1 MARPDLSASPA
12 ARALAV
18 VAVAGLALVVVALSV
33 LALQRDDALDP
44 AAATPAPVPSFSFR
58 GSDTPPPSATPT
70 DAPPPTM
77 TSGADERFLAQSSE
91 GTLWRATAGACGGTE
106 PLVERSDDAGDSWV
120 DVTPRYRG
128 IERVRALYGFSGTE
142 AEMVADLAECEPEWL
157 RTFTQGDFW
166 ELYPDLLEQATYPAP
181 DDPAVLITPAGDV
194 PLPCAA
200 PTSIRIGSQQTALVC
215 DGVPQ
220 VRIGSAAWSPLP
232 VDQVVA
238 VDVLG
243 RSTAVARVDPEAC
256 ADGLA
261 LAWIDGDAAV
271 APAGCLDGAD
281 PAAPTAIAALDDVL
295 VVWSGDRV
303 ESFTR

>member
-18 VAVAGLALVVVALSV
+18 VAVVGLALAVVALTV
-33 LALQRDDALDP
+33 LALQRDTSLDP

-58 GSDTPPPSATPT
+58 GSDTPPPSATPS
-70 DAPPPTM
+70 DAPPLPA
-77 TSGADERFLAQSSE
+77 TSGAGERFLAQSSE
-91 GTLWRATAGACGGTE
+91 GTLWRATAGACDGEE
-106 PLVERSDDAGDSWV
+106 PLVERSDDAGQTWA

-142 AEMVADLAECEPEWL
+142 AEMVVDLAGCEAEWL
-157 RTFTQGDFW
+157 RTFTQGNFW
-166 ELYPDLLEQATYPAP
+166 ELYPELLEQATYPSLDA
-181 DDPAVLITPAGDV
+181 PAVLVTPGGDV
-194 PLPCAA
+194 PLPCPA
-200 PTSIRIGSQQTALVC
+200 PSSIRIGSQQTALVC

-220 VRIGSAAWSPLP
+220 VRVGSAPWTPLP

-261 LAWIDGDAAV
+261 LAWIDDDDAV
-271 APAGCLDGAD
+271 TPAGCLDAAD
-281 PAAPTAIAALDDVL
+281 PAVPTAVAALDDIL
-295 VVWSGDRV
+295 IVWSGDRV
-303 ESFTR
+303 ETFTR